1 MLTGKET
8 ELSIR
13 AFNEREKQEAYERQE
28 HKCAGCGEE
37 LQRFDIQSLFSFA
50 KRSSFAH
57 LMEGETALM
66 FFHKLDRFSEDI
78 ALDAKGSSPKVEK
91 IRDFYDLAF
100 LINQHPNFFPMNNC
114 FK

>member
-1 MLTGKET
+1 MQ
-8 ELSIR
+8 
-13 AFNEREKQEAYERQE
+13 N
-28 HKCAGCGEE
+28 EE

-57 LMEGETALM
+57 LMEVETALM

-78 ALDAKGSSPKVEK
+78 ALDVKESLPKVEK

-100 LINQHPNFFPMNNC
+100 LINQHPNFFSDEQLFQIKTTMEYKDLNILEKYLKNL
-114 FK
+114 